1 MNTRLPSKDI
11 YHFTIRSNI
20 YQLVLLSLLIFLPW
34 NTNTVLDIVS
44 HTLWSSEILMGTIL
58 ISNFFIG
65 LYISQ
70 KSNFVKKSV
79 SYKVSIFMDSG
90 IKIFQQPQTW
100 FKLYSSAST
109 VNYCSMQSILIV
121 SGGNAFIGHD
131 YCAYEINNYSRMAVT

>member
-1 MNTRLPSKDI
+1 MSAPMNTRLPSKDI

-90 IKIFQQPQTW
+90 IKIFQQP
-100 FKLYSSAST
+100 
-109 VNYCSMQSILIV
+109 
-121 SGGNAFIGHD
+121 
-131 YCAYEINNYSRMAVT
+131 